1 MKTHKLTILVLLMT
15 PAFGACGRK
24 TTYKQSE
31 LAKALQLCEQ
41 RFPVSTISYTQR
53 FTSCQAIEGSYQLQN
68 SYQQCVADA
77 HQASQETTAGGLSRT
92 AKKSI
97 ISDSAGTQKNATASA
112 DILTNVRH
120 QGVDEGDFV
129 KISADQIFV
138 SDGGKINVIDR
149 KSKKHI
155 GAIHLDDKSIQQSNE
170 NASLLLSGNKL
181 IAVWQKKLSIFD
193 LQNQVLPSLRQQKTM
208 EIQPHELRL
217 LENRI
222 VMVSTRYIPYKQNT
236 SSNDSRSTL
245 DLSQVPCTTIY
256 PAVDGGFSDSYTE
269 VELTSVDDIHK
280 SKTLSFMGYNKL
292 YMTDKNL
299 YLFENSFRGKEN
311 SLLRKVSLT
320 QGDELNLTASG
331 EVKGRIKD
339 VWALAELPS
348 GELAA
353 ASSSGNLW
361 DGSAR
366 NHFSVLSEQQGRLAI
381 SGQTPEFA
389 PNEDI
394 RSVRFVGNIAYVV
407 TFKKTDPLFAID
419 ISQPRDP
426 KIIGELKIPGFST
439 YMHPL
444 NADRLVGLG
453 FDALEQGDF
462 ALFQGLQLSLFDT
475 TNPLEMSRKD
485 VQIFGGRGSSSAA
498 TADHRAF
505 YLDQSEGVLAFP
517 ISLIGDC
524 ASASIGCQK
533 TPVSFLPQT
542 GHSEGFSGAVVT
554 RAQDDGFLE
563 PQYLTHSDLL
573 PNGCKMSAPRW
584 NWWEDAASSAD
595 VQRFFKIDGETVS
608 VSKSGLKVIRLGS
621 TIETLLSSRWDASC
635 NWRYPSYGL

>member
-1 MKTHKLTILVLLMT
+1 MKLYQMTTLVLLLT

-24 TTYKQSE
+24 TNDRQSE
-31 LAKALQLCEQ
+31 LAEALQLCEQ
-41 RFPVSTISYTQR
+41 RFPVSAISYTQR
-53 FTSCQAIEGSYQLQN
+53 FTSCQAIDGSYQLQN

-77 HQASQETTAGGLSRT
+77 HQASRETTAGGLSRT
-92 AKKSI
+92 AKKNIS
-97 ISDSAGTQKNATASA
+97 SDSAGAPESSSAGA

-120 QGVDEGDFV
+120 QSVDEGDFV

-138 SDGGKINVIDR
+138 SDGGKINVVDR
-149 KSKKHI
+149 RSKKHI
-155 GAIHLDDKSIQQSNE
+155 GAIHLEDKATQGSGK
-170 NASLLLSGNKL
+170 NASLLISGSRL
-181 IAVWQKKLSIFD
+181 IAVWQNKLSIFD
-193 LQNQVLPSLRQQKTM
+193 LQNQALPSLKQQKTLKN
-208 EIQPHELRL
+208 QPQELRV

-222 VMVSTRYIPYKQNT
+222 VMVSTRYIPFKQNAAST
-236 SSNDSRSTL
+236 DSRSTL
-245 DLSQVPCTTIY
+245 DLSQVPCTTLY
-256 PAVDGGFSDSYTE
+256 PSVDGGFSDIYSE

-280 SKTLSFMGYNKL
+280 SKTLGFMGYNEL

-311 SLLRKVSLT
+311 TLLRKVSLANAD
-320 QGDELNLTASG
+320 QLTLSAVG

-339 VWALAELPS
+339 VWALAELPT

-353 ASSSGNLW
+353 ASSSGKLW

-419 ISQPRDP
+419 ISQPHDP

-444 NADRLVGLG
+444 NADRLAGLG

-485 VQIFGGRGSSSAA
+485 VKIFGSSGSSSAA

-505 YLDQSEGVLAFP
+505 YLDQSEGVVAFP

-524 ASASIGCQK
+524 ASASTGCQK
-533 TPVSFLPQT
+533 TPVSFLPQA
-542 GHSEGFSGAVVT
+542 GHSVGFTGAVVT
-554 RAQDDGFLE
+554 RVQGDGFLE

-584 NWWEDAASSAD
+584 DWWEVAASSDD
-595 VQRFFKIDGETVS
+595 VQRFFKIDGEMMS

-621 TIETLLSSRWDASC
+621 TIETLLSSRWNASC
-635 NWRYPSYGL
+635 N